1 VGPRD
6 AFKLVYKMGMM
17 AVTLGLAAGAFAA
30 WWYST
35 PANGLLLI
43 AGILGL
49 LTIIAGLSISK
60 LEDQDRQAETY
71 RSIFHEMRE
80 RLPVSIRFGTTESGA
95 ADIDTLQWT
104 THDAAPVSVRI
115 PEPEV
120 HRVDAAMLGDAKRM
134 AAEGRGIDDI
144 CRVIDPQFDARD
156 SAYQSAFRKLAQA
169 MIDQG

>member
-1 VGPRD
+1 
-6 AFKLVYKMGMM
+6 MGMM

-104 THDAAPVSVRI
+104 THDAPVSVRI

-120 HRVDAAMLGDAKRM
+120 HRVVAAMLGEAMRM
-134 AAEGRGIDDI
+134 AAEGRDIDDI